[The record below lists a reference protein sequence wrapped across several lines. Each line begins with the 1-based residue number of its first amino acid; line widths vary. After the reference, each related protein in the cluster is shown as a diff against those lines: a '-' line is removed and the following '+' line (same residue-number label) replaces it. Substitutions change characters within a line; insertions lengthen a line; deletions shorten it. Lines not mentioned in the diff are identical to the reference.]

1 MRRLRAA
8 EVVTGLAAVVL
19 LASLPM
25 TWFDVEAGSL
35 MANAL
40 DTTGWAGLG
49 WAMVAALV
57 LSALLALAL
66 RVAIV
71 VGRSDSPGLVA
82 GIALVVISVPTLL
95 ALVIVL
101 LARPGLGVG
110 LPRSAVGL
118 APAAWA
124 GVISMA
130 ALAAGSIASLHN
142 ERTTGADRRYTPP
155 APRPAP

>member
-1 MRRLRAA
+1 VRRLRAA
-8 EVVTGLAAVVL
+8 EGVAGLAAVVL
-19 LASLPM
+19 LASLAM
-25 TWFDVEAGSL
+25 TWFDVETGSL
-35 MANAL
+35 MATGM

-57 LSALLALAL
+57 LCAALAL
-66 RVAIV
+66 GLCLAIFA
-71 VGRSDSPGLVA
+71 GRSDVPGLVV
-82 GIALVVISVPTLL
+82 GITLVVIATPTLL

-124 GVISMA
+124 GAVAMA
-130 ALAAGSIASLHN
+130 AIAAGSVASLHN
-142 ERTTGADRRYTPP
+142 ERTTGAGRRYAPP
-155 APRPAP
+155 EPRPAP

>member
-8 EVVTGLAAVVL
+8 EVVAGLAAVVL

-25 TWFDVEAGSL
+25 TWFEVEVGNL
-35 MANAL
+35 MALAL

-66 RVAIV
+66 CLAIV
-71 VGRSDSPGLVA
+71 FGRSDSPGLVA

-110 LPRSAVGL
+110 LPRSAVSL

-124 GVISMA
+124 GVIAMA
-130 ALAAGSIASLHN
+130 AVAAGSIASLHN

>member
-8 EVVTGLAAVVL
+8 EIVAGIGAIVL
-19 LASLPM
+19 LTSLPM
-25 TWFDVEAGSL
+25 TWFDVETGNL
-35 MANAL
+35 MATSL
-40 DTTGWAGLG
+40 DTTGWGGLG

-57 LSALLALAL
+57 LCALLALGL
-66 RVAIV
+66 CLAIV
-71 VGRSDSPGLVA
+71 GGRSDAPGLVV
-82 GIALVVISVPTLL
+82 GIALVVIATPTLL

-110 LPRSAVGL
+110 LPRSAVEL

-124 GVISMA
+124 GAVAMA
-130 ALAAGSIASLHN
+130 AIAAGSVASLHN
-142 ERTTGADRRYTPP
+142 ERTTGAGRHFTPP

>member
-8 EVVTGLAAVVL
+8 EIVAGVGAVVL

-35 MANAL
+35 MATAL
-40 DTTGWAGLG
+40 ATTGWAGLG

-57 LSALLALAL
+57 LCALLALGL
-66 RVAIV
+66 CLAIAA
-71 VGRSDSPGLVA
+71 GRSDAPGLVV
-82 GIALVVISVPTLL
+82 GIALVVVAVPTLM

-110 LPRSAVGL
+110 LPRGAVGL

-124 GVISMA
+124 GAVAIA
-130 ALAAGSIASLHN
+130 AIAAGSVASLHN
-142 ERTTGADRRYTPP
+142 ERTSGAGRRYTPP